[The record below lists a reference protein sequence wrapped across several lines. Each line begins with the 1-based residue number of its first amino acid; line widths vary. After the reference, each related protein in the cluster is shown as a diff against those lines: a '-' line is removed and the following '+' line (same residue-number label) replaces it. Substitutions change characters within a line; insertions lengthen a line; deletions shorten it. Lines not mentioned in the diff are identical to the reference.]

1 MRRIGTYKLC
11 SDMENAGGGNGENK
25 VFSPF
30 SAPAPCE
37 NGRREAVWGPG
48 SPERRDPLARTP
60 RARRKHQRVP
70 RLRNG
75 GARPGFVLP
84 LSSGLKKNLKMWH
97 SESAKQSRLHVAHGR
112 ALWGTLRLSV
122 SGRDNMERTRST
134 SARRRGGDRANSN
147 FSFFPGLATL
157 TSGFN

>member
-1 MRRIGTYKLC
+1 M
-11 SDMENAGGGNGENK
+11 MENAGGVETTPRNK
-25 VFSPF
+25 KFSSPF
-30 SAPAPCE
+30 SAPRTVRERAPR
-37 NGRREAVWGPG
+37 GRLG
-48 SPERRDPLARTP
+48 SGEPSERRDPLARTP

-122 SGRDNMERTRST
+122 SGRDNMERTRSP
-134 SARRRGGDRANSN
+134 SARRRGGDRANSH